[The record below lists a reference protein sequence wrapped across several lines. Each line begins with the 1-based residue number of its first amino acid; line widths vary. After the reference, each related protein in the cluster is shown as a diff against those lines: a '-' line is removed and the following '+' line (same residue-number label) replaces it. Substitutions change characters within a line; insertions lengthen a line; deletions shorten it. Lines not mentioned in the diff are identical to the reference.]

1 MEAKS
6 FELFSVT
13 RKEPELIVPARPT
26 PREVKQLSDIDDQ
39 ESLRVNVPVISF
51 YRNNPS
57 PLMKGKDP
65 VKVIRE
71 ALSKA
76 LVFYYPVAGR
86 LLEGPNRKLM
96 VDCNGEGVLFVE
108 ADANFKLEQ
117 LGDSIRPPFPYEEEV
132 MYGIPGFTEII
143 GRPLLFIQVTRLTC
157 GGFILALLFNH
168 TIFDAPGFLQFSKTL
183 MEFAGGADSPSL
195 MPVWQRE
202 VLSAR
207 DPPQVTC
214 IHHEYEKINES
225 KDDQLAKAKP
235 VEPIKSFYFGP
246 KEINSIRNHVAP
258 HLQNASKFELVTA
271 CVWRCRTIALEL
283 DPDQIVRLSSVVNVR
298 GKHYNILPL
307 GYYGNAFAYPAVCTK
322 VDDLCKNP
330 LGYAVE
336 LVKKA
341 KAKMSEEYMKSV
353 ADYMVIMERPMFTIE
368 GNFFVSN
375 ISTVLAFEELDFG
388 WGGPVYAGPAGA
400 LPLLSFQLKY
410 KNKDGEDGILVLL
423 CMSHA
428 SMERFEKELN
438 EITQGSVED
447 LCKIK
452 HTEILSKL

>member
-26 PREVKQLSDIDDQ
+26 PREVKQLSDIDDH
-39 ESLRVNVPVISF
+39 EAVRINMPVIFF
-51 YRNNPS
+51 YRNNSS

-86 LLEGPNRKLM
+86 LQEGPNRKLM

-108 ADANFKLEQ
+108 ADATFKLEQ
-117 LGDSIRPPFPYEEEV
+117 FGDSIQPPFPYAEEV

-143 GRPLLFIQVTRLTC
+143 GYPLLFIQVTRLTC
-157 GGFILALLFNH
+157 GGFILAFLHNH
-168 TIFDAPGFLQFSKTL
+168 TMFDAPGFLQFLKTL
-183 MEFAGGADSPSL
+183 MEFAEGANSPSL

-202 VLSAR
+202 ILSAR
-207 DPPQVTC
+207 DPPQITC
-214 IHHEYEKINES
+214 IHHEYENTNER
-225 KDDQLAKAKP
+225 KDVPLAKAKP

-246 KEINSIRNHVAP
+246 KEINSIRNHVDP

-307 GYYGNAFAYPAVCTK
+307 GYYGNALAYPAVCTK

-341 KAKMSEEYMKSV
+341 KATMNEEYIKSMI
-353 ADYMVIMERPMFTIE
+353 DCMVIRGRPMLAME
-368 GNFFVSN
+368 GNFVVSCV
-375 ISTVLAFEELDFG
+375 TGLEFEEIDFG
-388 WGGPVYAGPAGA
+388 WGKPVYAGPAA
-400 LPLLSFQLKY
+400 TLPSFSFQLKY

-423 CMSHA
+423 CMPQA
-428 SMERFEKELN
+428 TMEMFEKELN
-438 EITQGSVED
+438 KITRGSVGD
-447 LCKIK
+447 LYKIK
-452 HTEILSKL
+452 HTEVLSKL